1 MNDQQ
6 THPDPVMETVT
17 RAVGQWHESGNAAP
31 ARERLLILW
40 AEIGVLGD
48 AFHRCILAHYLA
60 DLYDDPAEA
69 LIWDIRAL
77 DAADAV
83 TAQGSG
89 AVQHGFN
96 IVSFRPSLHLN
107 IADNLRRLGSFTAAA
122 AHLEAATHDMNLL
135 AEDTYGGLI
144 RDGMKQ
150 VSESIARQD
159 RSRLGQ
165 SPATDS
171 R

>member
-1 MNDQQ
+1 MHDQQ
-6 THPDPVMETVT
+6 TSPDPVMETIT
-17 RAVGQWHESGNAAP
+17 RAVGQWQESGDSAS
-31 ARERLLILW
+31 ARERLLTLW
-40 AEIGVLGD
+40 AEIGVTGD

-83 TAQGSG
+83 PAQGVG
-89 AVQHGFN
+89 GVQHGFN
-96 IVSFRPSLHLN
+96 IASFRPSLYLN
-107 IADNLRRLGSFTAAA
+107 IADNLRQLGSFTAAV
-122 AHLEAATHDMNLL
+122 AHLDAATHDMHLL
-135 AEDTYGGLI
+135 AEDAYGGLI

-150 VSESIARQD
+150 VGQAITRGD
-159 RSRLGQ
+159 CSRLGQ
-165 SPATDS
+165 SPASDS